1 MAIVET
7 WDGENRRVYLHAD
20 TVNAVWDAVDLY
32 REYRIHRR
40 TVEAFR
46 QWEPLLRM
54 EGNIAKGGGRAT
66 PRYIT
71 MLDSA
76 KIIPYDAA
84 GFTRV
89 AGEIITDDE
98 TSPYDYSTLTNPMVV
113 EPSPA
118 EAEIILVDTG
128 GSFTPADRDAVTT
141 LTAQQIR
148 LMKAYGMVPGATFQM
163 PPATGGEVLED
174 GVAIADVAGGCDTG
188 HGITGRPAP

>member
-1 MAIVET
+1 MAIVAT

-20 TVNAVWDAVDLY
+20 TVNAVWNAVDLY
-32 REYRIHRR
+32 REYRIQRR
-40 TVEAFR
+40 TDETFR
-46 QWEPLLRM
+46 RWEPLLRM

-163 PPATGGEVLED
+163 PPATGGPVLED
-174 GVAIADVAGGCDTG
+174 GVSIADVAGDCDTG
-188 HGITGRPAP
+188 HGITGRPET